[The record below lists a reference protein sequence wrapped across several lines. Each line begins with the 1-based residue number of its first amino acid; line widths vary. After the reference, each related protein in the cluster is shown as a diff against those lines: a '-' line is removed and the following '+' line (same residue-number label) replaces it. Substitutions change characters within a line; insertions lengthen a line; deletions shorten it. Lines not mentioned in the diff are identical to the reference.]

1 MKNCITTVCIVNV
14 IYMVEMRGEQSQQKT
29 WQYKSSMKT
38 HFNLKGT
45 LFKNAVFIF
54 AVFL

>member
-1 MKNCITTVCIVNV
+1 
-14 IYMVEMRGEQSQQKT
+14 MVEMRGEQSQQKT